1 MNPKLSKLS
10 ATVCLFS
17 QLFSIALP
25 TFVPVIALAQNKP
38 QTLAEITTTP
48 YILKKG
54 ETVSVVAA
62 RYSLS
67 VDALKKLNVFRTF
80 SKPFEKLGEG
90 DEIDVPVNNTTKKDT
105 AGYTPEGAD
114 AFWANRA
121 SSLGNT
127 LSSDHPADQ
136 AASMAK
142 SMATGATVSTVEQ
155 WLGQFGTAKA
165 KLNLDDDFTLD
176 GSSLDVLLPL
186 YDQQDNL
193 LFTQLGYRNKDSRNT
208 LNAGLGFRTFHGN
221 WMYGINSFYDDDVTG
236 NNRRLGV
243 GLEAWTDYLKL
254 GANSYTG
261 LTDWHQSRDFADY
274 DERPADGF
282 DIRAEGWLPAYPQL
296 GGKLVYEQYR
306 GDEVALFN
314 KDDRSSDPKAV
325 TLGLNYTPVPLVTVG
340 VDHRQGQSGQND
352 TSFNLEFNYEL
363 GLPWNQQID
372 DSLVAARRTLAGSR
386 LDLVDRNNEI
396 VLEYKK
402 QDLIHLTLP
411 ALLEGK
417 ASDKGNISATVKA
430 KYGVDHIEWDYS
442 EILAAKGSA
451 VAVNKQ
457 TLEITFPPY
466 QTTGSNVY
474 HISAVAY
481 DPQHN
486 KSNRETTEIRVSEPD
501 ATISDGNLIVTVD
514 GAAANGEAT
523 DTVQAKVTDSAH
535 HAVAGVKVEFTADNE
550 TRVMTASAVTDA
562 NGLATTNLT
571 NIHAGKSNVTATV
584 NGSARSVPVSFVA
597 DSGSAVI
604 ADGNLTVT
612 RDNGKA
618 NNSDTNHVQA
628 KVTDKNGNTVSG
640 TTVSFSSTVSGAT
653 MVTASAVTDEN
664 GIAGTDLTST
674 MSGVVPVKA
683 AVNGTDKSVDT
694 HFAQDDSSATI
705 GAGDFVLTTDNA
717 KANGSATNAV
727 KATVKDANGLP
738 LAGVVVSFSA
748 TNGANVASA
757 KATTDQSGVATTTL
771 TSTKAGISAV
781 TASVSNATGGSSQS
795 LDAHFV
801 ADDSTATISAGNLTV
816 TTDDAKADGS
826 ATNAVKAI
834 VTDANG
840 NVLAGQSVSFSA
852 SNGATVITAS
862 ATTDADGVATTTL
875 TNSKS
880 GITSVTATVNGNSQS
895 VDTTFL
901 ADSSTAGIS
910 SGNLTVTT
918 DNAKADGSATNAV
931 KAIVTDAKGNLV
943 KDATV
948 TFTATNG
955 ATITTASATT
965 DVNGIA
971 TTTLSNTK
979 AGVAKVTASVN
990 GASQTVDTTFV
1001 ADSGTATISDG
1012 NLTVTT
1018 DNAKANGTATN
1029 AVKAIVTDVNGNLV
1043 SGVAVTFTA
1052 TNGATVTTASATTD
1066 ADGIATTTLTN
1077 TKSGV
1082 AKVTAS
1088 INGNSQ
1094 SVDTTFVADSSTATI
1109 SDGNLTVTTDNAKA
1123 DGSDTDAVKAI
1134 VTDANGNLVSG
1145 VAVTFTAT
1153 NGATVTT
1160 ASATTDTDGIA
1171 TTTLTNSKSG
1181 IAKVTATVNGASQ
1194 TVDTTFV
1201 ADSSTA
1207 TISSGNLT
1215 VTTDGAKADGADTNA
1230 VKAIVTDAKG
1240 NLVKDVTVTFT
1251 ATNGATV
1258 ITTSATTDVDGIAT
1272 TTLSN
1277 TTAGTAKVTATV
1289 NGNSQTVDTTFVADG
1304 GTATISAG
1312 NLTVTTDN
1320 AKANGSATN
1329 AVKAI
1334 VTDANGNPV
1343 KDAVVT
1349 FTATNGAVITTES
1362 ATTDAN
1368 GIATTTLSNTKAG
1381 VSAVTA
1387 KVNGNS
1393 QSVDT
1398 TFVADSSTA
1407 TISSGNLTV
1416 TTDNAKADGTA
1427 TDAVKAIVTD
1437 ANGNLVSGVAV
1448 TFTATNGATITTA
1461 SATTD
1466 ADGIATT
1473 TLTNT
1478 KSGVSKVTATV
1489 NGASQT
1495 VDTTFVADSGTAT
1508 LADGSLTVTTDNAK
1522 ANGTA
1527 TDAVKAIVTD
1537 ANSNLV
1543 KDATLTF
1550 TATNGA
1556 TITTASATTDAD
1568 GIATTTLTNTKSGVA
1583 KVTATVNGAS
1593 QTVDTTF
1600 VADSSTA
1607 TITDGNLTVTTDNA
1621 KANGSATDA
1630 VKAIVTDANGNLVSG
1645 VAVTF
1650 TATNGATITTA
1661 SATTDADGVATTTL
1675 TNTKAGIAKVTATV
1689 NGNSQTVDTTFVA
1702 DSSTATISSGN
1713 LTVTTDN
1720 AKANGSATDAVKAIV
1735 TDANGNLVSGVA
1747 VTFTATNGATIVTE
1761 SVTTDADGIATT
1773 TLTNTKSGVA
1783 KVTATVNGA
1792 SQTVDTTFVADS
1804 STATIS
1810 DGNLTVTTDNAKA
1823 NGTATDA
1830 VKAIVTD
1837 ANGNLVKDATVA
1849 FTATNGAT
1857 ITTASATTDANGVA
1871 TTTLTNTKAGTTSV
1885 TATVNGNSKSV
1896 DTTFVADSSTA
1907 TISDGNLTVTTDNAV
1922 ANDSDTNAVKAIVT
1936 DANGNKLKDATVTF
1950 TATNSAKI
1958 TTASATTDADGVA
1971 TTTLKNTKSGVSA
1984 VTATVNG
1991 TSKSVDTTFVADSST
2006 ATIATGNLT
2015 VTTDNA
2021 KADGTATD
2029 AVQAKV
2035 TDANGNLVP
2044 GVVVAFSVTTGATV
2058 VTASATTDAY
2068 GLAKTNLT
2076 SEKSGAYTVTAT
2088 LGTASQTATVNFKA
2102 DATTAV
2108 TTLTS
2113 DVTTQAA
2120 DGESVIALTATVKD
2134 AKGNLVPNENVVFTT
2149 TGAATLGDATVTKTV
2164 ATDASGQAKLNVT
2177 DATVETVTV
2186 AAKSSSNAGDT
2197 GGSVDLTFTAP
2208 PPGPMPSTTKIAVNG
2223 ANFAVDGG
2231 FPKTG
2236 YDGAKFQIAI
2246 KGSAANNANYT
2257 WSDNSDWVSVDSTGT
2272 VTFSGEGTS
2281 DEVTITATP
2290 KNGGVPY
2297 EYKFQLEK
2305 WFKNPN
2311 ASVNGSNPGTVCTAL
2326 DGGYSLSAPS
2336 DILNVSDAA
2345 SSGSAASRAAGG
2357 AHLWSEWGI
2366 TAWGLNLWTSQTSG
2380 SNRGMVF
2387 MFSNSS
2393 ANWSYQATSYT
2404 VNVACS
2410 KAL

>member
-306 GDEVALFN
+306 GDEVALFS

-501 ATISDGNLIVTVD
+501 ATISDGDLIVTVD

-717 KANGSATNAV
+717 KANGSATDV
-727 KATVKDANGLP
+727 
-738 LAGVVVSFSA
+738 
-748 TNGANVASA
+748 
-757 KATTDQSGVATTTL
+757 
-771 TSTKAGISAV
+771 
-781 TASVSNATGGSSQS
+781 
-795 LDAHFV
+795 
-801 ADDSTATISAGNLTV
+801 
-816 TTDDAKADGS
+816 
-826 ATNAVKAI
+826 
-834 VTDANG
+834 
-840 NVLAGQSVSFSA
+840 
-852 SNGATVITAS
+852 
-862 ATTDADGVATTTL
+862 
-875 TNSKS
+875 
-880 GITSVTATVNGNSQS
+880 
-895 VDTTFL
+895 
-901 ADSSTAGIS
+901 
-910 SGNLTVTT
+910 
-918 DNAKADGSATNAV
+918 V
-931 KAIVTDAKGNLV
+931 KAIVTDAKGN
-943 KDATV
+943 
-948 TFTATNG
+948 
-955 ATITTASATT
+955 
-965 DVNGIA
+965 
-971 TTTLSNTK
+971 
-979 AGVAKVTASVN
+979 
-990 GASQTVDTTFV
+990 
-1001 ADSGTATISDG
+1001 
-1012 NLTVTT
+1012 
-1018 DNAKANGTATN
+1018 
-1029 AVKAIVTDVNGNLV
+1029 
-1043 SGVAVTFTA
+1043 
-1052 TNGATVTTASATTD
+1052 
-1066 ADGIATTTLTN
+1066 
-1077 TKSGV
+1077 
-1082 AKVTAS
+1082 
-1088 INGNSQ
+1088 
-1094 SVDTTFVADSSTATI
+1094 
-1109 SDGNLTVTTDNAKA
+1109 
-1123 DGSDTDAVKAI
+1123 
-1134 VTDANGNLVSG
+1134 
-1145 VAVTFTAT
+1145 
-1153 NGATVTT
+1153 
-1160 ASATTDTDGIA
+1160 
-1171 TTTLTNSKSG
+1171 
-1181 IAKVTATVNGASQ
+1181 
-1194 TVDTTFV
+1194 
-1201 ADSSTA
+1201 
-1207 TISSGNLT
+1207 
-1215 VTTDGAKADGADTNA
+1215 
-1230 VKAIVTDAKG
+1230 
-1240 NLVKDVTVTFT
+1240 
-1251 ATNGATV
+1251 
-1258 ITTSATTDVDGIAT
+1258 
-1272 TTLSN
+1272 
-1277 TTAGTAKVTATV
+1277 
-1289 NGNSQTVDTTFVADG
+1289 
-1304 GTATISAG
+1304 
-1312 NLTVTTDN
+1312 
-1320 AKANGSATN
+1320 
-1329 AVKAI
+1329 
-1334 VTDANGNPV
+1334 PV
-1343 KDAVVT
+1343 KDMT
-1349 FTATNGAVITTES
+1349 
-1362 ATTDAN
+1362 
-1368 GIATTTLSNTKAG
+1368 
-1381 VSAVTA
+1381 
-1387 KVNGNS
+1387 
-1393 QSVDT
+1393 
-1398 TFVADSSTA
+1398 
-1407 TISSGNLTV
+1407 
-1416 TTDNAKADGTA
+1416 
-1427 TDAVKAIVTD
+1427 
-1437 ANGNLVSGVAV
+1437 
-1448 TFTATNGATITTA
+1448 
-1461 SATTD
+1461 
-1466 ADGIATT
+1466 
-1473 TLTNT
+1473 
-1478 KSGVSKVTATV
+1478 
-1489 NGASQT
+1489 
-1495 VDTTFVADSGTAT
+1495 
-1508 LADGSLTVTTDNAK
+1508 
-1522 ANGTA
+1522 
-1527 TDAVKAIVTD
+1527 
-1537 ANSNLV
+1537 
-1543 KDATLTF
+1543 
-1550 TATNGA
+1550 
-1556 TITTASATTDAD
+1556 
-1568 GIATTTLTNTKSGVA
+1568 
-1583 KVTATVNGAS
+1583 
-1593 QTVDTTF
+1593 
-1600 VADSSTA
+1600 
-1607 TITDGNLTVTTDNA
+1607 
-1621 KANGSATDA
+1621 
-1630 VKAIVTDANGNLVSG
+1630 
-1645 VAVTF
+1645 
-1650 TATNGATITTA
+1650 
-1661 SATTDADGVATTTL
+1661 
-1675 TNTKAGIAKVTATV
+1675 
-1689 NGNSQTVDTTFVA
+1689 
-1702 DSSTATISSGN
+1702 
-1713 LTVTTDN
+1713 
-1720 AKANGSATDAVKAIV
+1720 
-1735 TDANGNLVSGVA
+1735 

-1761 SVTTDADGIATT
+1761 SVTTDADGISTT
-1773 TLTNTKSGVA
+1773 TLTNTKSGVS

-1936 DANGNKLKDATVTF
+1936 DANGNKVKDATVTF

-1958 TTASATTDADGVA
+1958 TTASATTDANGVA
-1971 TTTLKNTKSGVSA
+1971 TTTLTNTKSGIAA

-2108 TTLTS
+2108 TTLVS
-2113 DVTTQAA
+2113 DVTTQLA

-2134 AKGNLVPNENVVFTT
+2134 AKGNLVPNEDVVFTT

-2164 ATDASGQAKLNVT
+2164 ATDANGQAKLNVT
-2177 DATVETVTV
+2177 NTTVETVTV

-2197 GGSVDLTFTAP
+2197 GGSLDLTFTAP
-2208 PPGPMPSTTKIAVNG
+2208 PPAPMPSTTKIAVNG
-2223 ANFAVDGG
+2223 ANFAVDAG

-2246 KGSAANNANYT
+2246 KGAAANNANYT

-2272 VTFSGEGTS
+2272 VTFNGEGTS

-2290 KNGGVPY
+2290 KAGGVTL
-2297 EYKFQLEK
+2297 EYSFQLVT
-2305 WFKNPN
+2305 WFKNMNVSVKSGN
-2311 ASVNGSNPGTVCTAL
+2311 AEGVCTNLGEGYHLPSVLEITDSMVTGKHTDRIPGSN
-2326 DGGYSLSAPS
+2326 
-2336 DILNVSDAA
+2336 
-2345 SSGSAASRAAGG
+2345 
-2357 AHLWSEWGI
+2357 HLWSEWAV
-2366 TAWGLNLWTSQTSG
+2366 AWGNLWTSDLSG
-2380 SNRGMVF
+2380 TWHYYV
-2387 MFSNSS
+2387 
-2393 ANWSYQATSYT
+2393 ATDNT
-2404 VNVACS
+2404 DVDVWVQNFDGEIDAACS

>member
-136 AASMAK
+136 AASMVK
-142 SMATGATVSTVEQ
+142 SMTTGAAVSTVEQ
-155 WLGQFGTAKA
+155 WLDQFGTAKA

-186 YDQQDNL
+186 YDQQNNL

-306 GDEVALFN
+306 GDEVALFS

-352 TSFNLEFNYEL
+352 TRLNLEFNYEL
-363 GLPWNQQID
+363 GLPWNKQID

-386 LDLVDRNNEI
+386 LDLVDRSNDI

-442 EILAAKGSA
+442 EILAAQGSA

-481 DPQHN
+481 DPHHN

-501 ATISDGNLIVTVD
+501 ATISDGDLIVTVD

-612 RDNGKA
+612 RDNVKA

-674 MSGVVPVKA
+674 TPGVVPVKA

-694 HFAQDDSSATI
+694 HFAQDDSTATI
-705 GAGDFVLTTDNA
+705 GTGDFVLTTDNA

-727 KATVKDANGLP
+727 KATVKDANGQP
-738 LAGVVVSFSA
+738 LIGVVVSFSA

-816 TTDDAKADGS
+816 TTDNAKADGS

-880 GITSVTATVNGNSQS
+880 GITSVTATVNGNSQT

-918 DNAKADGSATNAV
+918 DNAKADGAATNAV

-955 ATITTASATT
+955 ASITTASATT

-990 GASQTVDTTFV
+990 GSSQTVDTTFV

-1029 AVKAIVTDVNGNLV
+1029 AVKAIVTDAKGNLV

-1066 ADGIATTTLTN
+1066 TDGIATTTLTN

-1123 DGSDTDAVKAI
+1123 DGSDTNAVKAM

-1181 IAKVTATVNGASQ
+1181 IAKVTATVNGNSQ

-1258 ITTSATTDVDGIAT
+1258 ITASATTDVDGIAT

-1304 GTATISAG
+1304 GTATINAG

-1320 AKANGSATN
+1320 AKANN
-1329 AVKAI
+1329 
-1334 VTDANGNPV
+1334 V

-1349 FTATNGAVITTES
+1349 FTATNGATITTES
-1362 ATTDAN
+1362 ATTDAD
-1368 GIATTTLSNTKAG
+1368 GIATTTLKNTKAG

-1398 TFVADSSTA
+1398 TFVADSGTA
-1407 TISSGNLTV
+1407 SISSGNLTV

-1466 ADGIATT
+1466 TDGIATT

-1478 KSGVSKVTATV
+1478 KSGVAKVTATV
-1489 NGASQT
+1489 NGNSQT
-1495 VDTTFVADSGTAT
+1495 VDTTFVADSSTAT
-1508 LADGSLTVTTDNAK
+1508 ISSGNLTVTTDNAK
-1522 ANGTA
+1522 ADGSA
-1527 TDAVKAIVTD
+1527 TNAVKAIVTD
-1537 ANSNLV
+1537 AKGNLV
-1543 KDATLTF
+1543 KDVTVTF
-1550 TATNGA
+1550 TATNGS

-1568 GIATTTLTNTKSGVA
+1568 GIATTTLTNTKSGVS
-1583 KVTATVNGAS
+1583 KVTATVNGNS

-1600 VADSSTA
+1600 VADSGTA
-1607 TITDGNLTVTTDNA
+1607 TISDGNLTVTTDNA
-1621 KANGSATDA
+1621 KADGTATNA
-1630 VKAIVTDANGNLVSG
+1630 VKAIVTDAKGNLVKD
-1645 VAVTF
+1645 VTVTF

-1661 SATTDADGVATTTL
+1661 SATTDASGVATTTL
-1675 TNTKAGIAKVTATV
+1675 TNTKSGVSKVTATV

-1735 TDANGNLVSGVA
+1735 TDAKGNPVKDMT

-1773 TLTNTKSGVA
+1773 TLNNTKSGVS
-1783 KVTATVNGA
+1783 KVTATVNGN

-1823 NGTATDA
+1823 DGTATDA

-1837 ANGNLVKDATVA
+1837 ANGNLVKDATVT

-1871 TTTLTNTKAGTTSV
+1871 TTTLTNTKAGIAKV
-1885 TATVNGNSKSV
+1885 TATVNGNSLVV

-1922 ANDSDTNAVKAIVT
+1922 ANDSDTNAVKAVVT

-1958 TTASATTDADGVA
+1958 TTASATTDVDGVV
-1971 TTTLKNTKSGVSA
+1971 TTTLTNTKSGIAA

-1991 TSKSVDTTFVADSST
+1991 NSKSVDTTFVADSST

-2021 KADGTATD
+2021 AANGVATD

-2044 GVVVAFSVTTGATV
+2044 GVAVAFSVTTGATV
-2058 VTASATTDAY
+2058 VTASAITDAY

-2088 LGTASQTATVNFKA
+2088 LGEASQTATVNFKA

-2108 TTLTS
+2108 TTLVA
-2113 DVTTQAA
+2113 DVTTQLA

-2149 TGAATLGDATVTKTV
+2149 TGAAKLGDATVTKTV
-2164 ATDASGQAKLNVT
+2164 ATDANGQVKLNVT
-2177 DATVETVTV
+2177 NTTAEIVTV
-2186 AAKSSSNAGDT
+2186 AAKSSSNASDT
-2197 GGSVDLTFTAP
+2197 GGSVELTFTTP
-2208 PPGPMPSTTKIAVNG
+2208 PPEPMPSTTKIAVSG
-2223 ANFAVDGG
+2223 TNFAVDAG

-2236 YDGAKFQIAI
+2236 YPNATFQIAI
-2246 KGSAANNANYT
+2246 KGSAANNTGYT
-2257 WSDNSDWVSVDSTGT
+2257 WSDNSEWVSVDSSGK
-2272 VTFSGEGTS
+2272 VTFGNEGTA

-2290 KNGGVPY
+2290 KAGGAVL
-2297 EYKFQLEK
+2297 EYTFKLEK
-2305 WFKNPN
+2305 WFKVPSEGLMPA
-2311 ASVNGSNPGTVCTAL
+2311 ASVDSTCAALGNG
-2326 DGGYSLSAPS
+2326 Y
-2336 DILNVSDAA
+2336 A
-2345 SSGSAASRAAGG
+2345 SSPIASLTNAKAIGEYGTRAAGI
-2357 AHLWSEWGI
+2357 AVWWPEWGDGLLDQI
-2366 TAWGLNLWTSQTSG
+2366 SWTADVDSSKPG
-2380 SNRGMVF
+2380 NRIFIRGDQGGMGTDT
-2387 MFSNSS
+2387 
-2393 ANWSYQATSYT
+2393 ATK
-2404 VNVACS
+2404 VAGAVCVRS
-2410 KAL
+2410 L